1 MMAAMMTAVVTAVM
15 AAGIAMVELACK
27 DWFLARFA
35 HTREPTERPEDEN
48 QQAHHA
54 PRHTTNPIG
63 DDMVSLTL
71 LLAVLNVDLSLR
83 NYLPLL
89 HLPLLHLPLWDVN
102 WLTLLLTLL
111 LVLHR
116 LCLGILTLLL
126 HRLLLRHW
134 LLLRHRLRRGLVS
147 VVSWSFIIRMTLYRA
162 SGVVECL
169 G

>member
-1 MMAAMMTAVVTAVM
+1 MVTAVVTDVVTAVM

-54 PRHTTNPIG
+54 PRHTTHPIG
-63 DDMVSLTL
+63 DDMVSLTSLHLPL
-71 LLAVLNVDLSLR
+71 LH
-83 NYLPLL
+83 LPLL
-89 HLPLLHLPLWDVN
+89 HLPLLHLPLWDIN

-147 VVSWSFIIRMTLYRA
+147 VVGWSFVIRMTLYW
-162 SGVVECL
+162 
-169 G
+169 

>member
-1 MMAAMMTAVVTAVM
+1 M

-54 PRHTTNPIG
+54 PRHTTHPIG

-71 LLAVLNVDLSLR
+71 LLAVLNVDLSLLR
-83 NYLPLL
+83 NYLTLLHLPLL

-126 HRLLLRHW
+126 HW

-147 VVSWSFIIRMTLYRA
+147 VVSWSFVIRMTLYRA
-162 SGVVECL
+162 S
-169 G
+169 

>member
-1 MMAAMMTAVVTAVM
+1 MVRVQHLVMVRIANLAVLTAMM

-54 PRHTTNPIG
+54 PRHTTHPIG

-71 LLAVLNVDLSLR
+71 LLAVLNVDLSLLR
-83 NYLPLL
+83 NYLTLLHLPLL
-89 HLPLLHLPLWDVN
+89 HLPLLHLPLLHLTLWNVN

-116 LCLGILTLLL
+116 LCLGI
-126 HRLLLRHW
+126 
-134 LLLRHRLRRGLVS
+134 
-147 VVSWSFIIRMTLYRA
+147 
-162 SGVVECL
+162 
-169 G
+169 

>member
-1 MMAAMMTAVVTAVM
+1 M

-54 PRHTTNPIG
+54 PRHTTHPIG

-83 NYLPLL
+83 NYLTLL
-89 HLPLLHLPLWDVN
+89 HLPLLHLTLWDVN
-102 WLTLLLTLL
+102 L
-111 LVLHR
+111 
-116 LCLGILTLLL
+116 LTLLL

-147 VVSWSFIIRMTLYRA
+147 VVSWSFVIRMTLYRA

-169 G
+169 GRSWIGVVVIIWLLAAFVPCFDPNHF